1 MHFPE
6 IAKSGPSPEETMRP
20 LKISIAGVRG
30 VVGET
35 FTPELAVSFAAAF
48 GTYIAVEDRPKVVFL
63 SRDTRPSGEML
74 AAAVRAGLTATGCEV
89 IDLGVCPTPVMQW
102 AVRQASE
109 QCSEQGRPIACGGM
123 AITAGHSAEEWNAL
137 KFIGSD
143 GTYLS
148 QYEGAELLDH
158 FHHARPAWQDAYHLG
173 SIRRDTEQA
182 RQRAILQHRQRLFQ
196 TLAVEAIRQR
206 RFKVALDC
214 CNGSCC
220 LTSPDLL
227 RQLNCEVVVINDE
240 PDRPYPHPPEPNPQ
254 NMSQL
259 RALVR
264 ASGAD
269 LGFAHDAD
277 GDRLG
282 LVTNTGEPLLAQFT
296 FCLAVQQVLAHQ
308 TGDCTVVTNLSTT
321 RRIDDIARQYT
332 ASGAGRCR
340 VERTRVGQSY
350 ILEAMRLYGGI
361 VGGEGSGG
369 VMFRDM
375 HLVQDSM
382 ATMGHI
388 LQLLAEQEGS
398 LNDLVAA
405 LPVYHWREESIPL
418 PPPRLHAVLQQFRDL
433 AAQEAEG
440 ARVDLTEGVRLDWE
454 EGWLHVRASIT
465 EPILRLIAEATTAA
479 RAEDLLEWARR
490 YIRT

>member
-1 MHFPE
+1 
-6 IAKSGPSPEETMRP
+6 
-20 LKISIAGVRG
+20 
-30 VVGET
+30 
-35 FTPELAVSFAAAF
+35 
-48 GTYIAVEDRPKVVFL
+48 
-63 SRDTRPSGEML
+63 
-74 AAAVRAGLTATGCEV
+74 
-89 IDLGVCPTPVMQW
+89 
-102 AVRQASE
+102 
-109 QCSEQGRPIACGGM
+109 
-123 AITAGHSAEEWNAL
+123 
-137 KFIGSD
+137 
-143 GTYLS
+143 
-148 QYEGAELLDH
+148 
-158 FHHARPAWQDAYHLG
+158 
-173 SIRRDTEQA
+173 
-182 RQRAILQHRQRLFQ
+182 
-196 TLAVEAIRQR
+196 
-206 RFKVALDC
+206 
-214 CNGSCC
+214 
-220 LTSPDLL
+220 
-227 RQLNCEVVVINDE
+227 
-240 PDRPYPHPPEPNPQ
+240 
-254 NMSQL
+254 
-259 RALVR
+259 
-264 ASGAD
+264 
-269 LGFAHDAD
+269 
-277 GDRLG
+277 
-282 LVTNTGEPLLAQFT
+282 
-296 FCLAVQQVLAHQ
+296 
-308 TGDCTVVTNLSTT
+308 VTNLSTT